1 VLEERH
7 CRRVRRILILLDE
20 FHTDPFW
27 RKKKCVRINAWPQSV
42 CDDV

>member
-27 RKKKCVRINAWPQSV
+27 RKK
-42 CDDV
+42 